1 MNSDISAIFVQVT
14 AGSAEEAWTIARA
27 LVERKL
33 AACAQVFPIR
43 SCYEWQGEI
52 QEDNEAMIFVKS
64 RLDLYAELEAYVK
77 ELHSYD
83 VPEILALPVVA
94 GSEAYLRWID
104 EVVGRGS

>member
-1 MNSDISAIFVQVT
+1 MNSDMSAVFVQVT

-52 QEDNEAMIFVKS
+52 QDDSEVMIFVKS
-64 RLDLYAELEAYVK
+64 RLDLYSEIEACVK

-94 GSEAYLRWID
+94 GSEGYLRWID
-104 EVVGRGS
+104 DVVGRGT